1 MRVARDLELLAGV
14 HVSIRP
20 IERSETQR
28 IPAEILAKVVSGPQP
43 EPWELLI
50 WSPGFAPTPGKKTAV
65 FTMFEATRL
74 PANAVQMLNQ
84 ARVVI
89 VPSQWNA
96 DTFSAAGVNVPI
108 RVVPLGV
115 DRDVYHN
122 REGIHSF
129 IRFGCGGRPKGPGA
143 RKSLVDVVWAFQ
155 SAFPRDPSVRLEI
168 KTSSD
173 SVGIFDV
180 PTDKRIILRSGE
192 CSEEQLATW
201 YSLLDCY
208 VSASRGEGWGLMTHQ
223 AMACGVPVMTAPWGA
238 VNEYFKGQDGYALS
252 YTLEEANGYYQGC
265 GVWAKPDLDDMV
277 RQMRKVRNDPEGA
290 AQRGRAAGSRIRHLT
305 WENSN
310 RKLIEVLDEF
320 GAISDGTHSSVAK
333 LKTYYH
339 SGNLG
344 DIVYGLYAIKAAGG
358 GDLLI
363 GPKQNHTSPCQV
375 PTTKAQFEAFLPLL
389 KLQPYLRKVEYRA
402 EYPAGEI
409 DVDLN
414 RFRDH
419 WNNWQVRQREKI
431 DTLCKCHFHTLGIM
445 ARFEEGEPWLRAPLN
460 GTGKPIVIHRSARY
474 HQPLFPWGD
483 LVERYGKQMVF
494 VGLNVEWNDFCSEF
508 GEVRFYAAR
517 DLREMAEVINGA
529 MACIMNQSFPLS
541 AAIGLGQRVMVEE
554 WPQSP
559 DCRFKRTNYH
569 SGIDW
574 GWLERNIKI

>member
-20 IERSETQR
+20 IERSETTR
-28 IPAEILAKVVSGPQP
+28 IPADILAKVVSGVQP

-74 PANAVQMLNQ
+74 PANAVQMLNL
-84 ARVVI
+84 AKVVI

-115 DRDVYHN
+115 DSSFYSSITRYHGD
-122 REGIHSF
+122 RVI
-129 IRFGCGGRPKGPGA
+129 FGCGGRTDGPGA
-143 RKSLVDVVWAFQ
+143 RKSILDVTWAFLK
-155 SAFPRDPSVRLEI
+155 AFPRDQSVRLQF
-168 KTSSD
+168 KQSP
-173 SVGIFDV
+173 GCADV
-180 PTDKRIILRSGE
+180 EKYGDRRIE
-192 CSEEQLATW
+192 TATMPLTEKAMALW
-201 YSLLDCY
+201 YGNLTCF
-208 VSASRGEGWGLMTHQ
+208 VSASRGEGWGLMAHE
-223 AMACGVPVMTAPWGA
+223 AMACGVPAMMAPWGG
-238 VNEYFKGQDGYALS
+238 VNEYFKALDGYALP
-252 YTLEEANGYYQGC
+252 YKLEEANGYYQGC
-265 GVWAKPDLDDMV
+265 GVWAKPDLDEMV
-277 RQMRKVRNDPEGA
+277 RQMRKVRNDPDGA
-290 AQRGRAAGSRIRHLT
+290 AQRGRAASSRIRHLT

-310 RKLIEVLDEF
+310 RKLIEVLEEF
-320 GAISDGTHSSVAK
+320 GAIPDEVHVVRRSR
-333 LKTYYH
+333 TYYH

-344 DIVYGLYAIKAAGG
+344 DIVYALYAIKQAGG

-375 PTTKAQFEAFLPLL
+375 PTTEAQFKAFLPLL
-389 KLQPYLRKVEYRA
+389 KLQPYLRKVEYRP

-414 RFRDH
+414 RFRDT
-419 WNNWQVRQREKI
+419 WNNWQVRHRERI

-445 ARFEEGEPWLRAPLN
+445 SRFDEDDAWMRAPLRP
-460 GTGKPIVIHRSARY
+460 TEPIIIHRSLRY
-474 HQPLFPWGD
+474 RSSDFPWKQ
-483 LVERYGKQMVF
+483 LVSAYGHRIRF
-494 VGLNVEWNDFCSEF
+494 VGLHEEVDDFINNF
-508 GEVRFYAAR
+508 GTVVFFHVR
-517 DLREMAEVINGA
+517 DLLQMAEIINGA
-529 MACIMNQSFPLS
+529 SVCIMNQSFPLS
-541 AAIGLGQRVMVEE
+541 VAIGLRQRVMVEE

-574 GWLERNIKI
+574 GWLERNIK